1 MELNK
6 LVTYDNF
13 VGVGAFLGFVSTFLN
28 VKKEIT
34 RGPKITVK
42 VTEATV
48 VKDSTTLAKVE
59 DGKQVTEYS
68 GTLQIGIQF
77 QNGGNELTSI
87 VSCVLTLPSG
97 KRYYPKTSK
106 KAELVGGANDRIN
119 FASRVLFRV
128 NDERVFAIQSG
139 AVLLEKFQFDVTS
152 ENDFDKGATGN
163 VEFQFV
169 NHRKLSFDLNFESRK
184 KLI

>member
-34 RGPKITVK
+34 KGPKITAK
-42 VTEATV
+42 ITEATL
-48 VKDSTTLAKVE
+48 VKDSITVTKVE
-59 DGKQVTEYS
+59 DGKQVAEYS
-68 GTLQIGIQF
+68 GTLQVGIQF

-87 VSCVLTLPSG
+87 VSCILTFPSG
-97 KRYYPKTSK
+97 KRYYPKISR

-128 NDERVFAIQSG
+128 DDERVFAIQPG

-152 ENDFDKGATGN
+152 ENDFDKGVSGE
-163 VEFQFV
+163 VEFQFI
-169 NHRKLSFDLNFESRK
+169 NHRKLSFDLNFENRK